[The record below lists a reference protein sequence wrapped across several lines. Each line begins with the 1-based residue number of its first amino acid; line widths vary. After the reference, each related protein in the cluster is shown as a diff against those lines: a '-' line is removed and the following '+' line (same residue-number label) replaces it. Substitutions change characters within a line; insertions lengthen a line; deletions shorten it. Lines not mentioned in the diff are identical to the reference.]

1 MIGRRSKR
9 TSFADMS
16 EPCFVDT
23 NILMYAVGTD
33 HPLKKPCLEIL
44 EKISRDEIVA
54 VTDTEVFQ
62 EVAYRY
68 WSQKK
73 WAVAVGVLKD
83 TQHLFR
89 EIYPIERRQLD
100 DYYTLL
106 TEYEFLSPR
115 DAIHVAVMRSHQL
128 TRILT
133 TDRDFQKL
141 PFLRVSLPDQA

>member
-1 MIGRRSKR
+1 
-9 TSFADMS
+9 MS
-16 EPCFVDT
+16 EPYFVDT
-23 NILMYAVGTD
+23 NILMYAVGSE

-68 WSQKK
+68 WSQRK
-73 WAVAVGVLKD
+73 WPVAVQVLKD
-83 TQHLFR
+83 YQSLFR
-89 EIYPIERRQLD
+89 EIYPIEKRQLD

-115 DAIHVAVMRSHQL
+115 DAIHAAVMRSHQL

-141 PFLRVSLPDQA
+141 PFFKVSPP